1 MHEMKVSEIMI
12 RDPVMVDPDA
22 PCGRLSKLMRNRGV
36 GSVVVVK
43 DGFPVGVVTERD
55 LVHRI
60 LAEGRD
66 PDKCVADQIC
76 TKPVVAISIYADV
89 DMAVDMMNE
98 YGIRRLVVVDEKDK
112 LVGILTTDDIARN
125 IRSMSE
131 ELAVKYMMLSRRKR

>member
-1 MHEMKVSEIMI
+1 MA
-12 RDPVMVDPDA
+12 RDPVMVDPDT
-22 PCGRLSKLMRNRGV
+22 PCGQLSKLMRNKSI

-55 LVHRI
+55 LVHRV

-66 PDKCVADQIC
+66 PDKCDADQVC
-76 TKPVVAISIYADV
+76 TKPVVAISIYSDV
-89 DMAVDMMNE
+89 DTAVDLMNE
-98 YGIRRLVVVDEKDK
+98 YGIRRLVVVDSKDK
-112 LVGILTTDDIARN
+112 VIGILTTDDIARN

>member
-1 MHEMKVSEIMI
+1 MV

-22 PCGRLSKLMRNRGV
+22 PCGQLSKLMRDRGI

-55 LVHRI
+55 LVHRV

-66 PDKCVADQIC
+66 PDKCDADQVC
-76 TKPVVAISIYADV
+76 TKPVVGISIYADV

-98 YGIRRLVVVDEKDK
+98 YGIRRLVVVDEKDRV
-112 LVGILTTDDIARN
+112 VGILTTDDIARN
-125 IRSMSE
+125 LRSMSE
-131 ELAVKYMMLSRRKR
+131 ELAVKYMVLSRRKR

>member
-1 MHEMKVSEIMI
+1 MKVSSIMV
-12 RDPVMVDPDA
+12 RDPVMVDPDT
-22 PCGRLSKLMRNRGV
+22 PCTQLSKLMRQRSI
-36 GSVVVVK
+36 GSVIVVK

-55 LVHRI
+55 LVHRV

-98 YGIRRLVVVDEKDK
+98 YGIRRLVVVDKKDK
-112 LVGILTTDDIARN
+112 VEGILTTDDIAKN

-131 ELAVKYMMLSRRKR
+131 ELAVKYVTLSRRSR

>member
-1 MHEMKVSEIMI
+1 MKVSDVMI
-12 RDPVMVDPDA
+12 RDPVMVAPDA
-22 PCGRLSKLMRNRGV
+22 PCGQLSKLMRNRGI

-55 LVHRI
+55 LVHRV

-66 PDKCVADQIC
+66 PDKCDADQVC

-98 YGIRRLVVVDEKDK
+98 YGIRRLVVVDEKDRV
-112 LVGILTTDDIARN
+112 VGILTTDDIARN
-125 IRSMSE
+125 LRSMSE
-131 ELAVKYMMLSRRKR
+131 ELAVKYMVLSRRKR

>member
-1 MHEMKVSEIMI
+1 MI
-12 RDPVMVDPDA
+12 RDPVMVAPDA
-22 PCGRLSKLMRNRGV
+22 PCGQLSKLMRNRGI

-55 LVHRI
+55 LVHRV

-66 PDKCVADQIC
+66 PDKCDADQVC

-98 YGIRRLVVVDEKDK
+98 YGIRRLVVVDEKDRI
-112 LVGILTTDDIARN
+112 VGILTTDDIARN
-125 IRSMSE
+125 LRCMSE
-131 ELAVKYMMLSRRKR
+131 ELAVKYMVLSRRKR

>member
-1 MHEMKVSEIMI
+1 MI
-12 RDPVMVDPDA
+12 RDPVMVAPDA
-22 PCGRLSKLMRNRGV
+22 PCGQLSKLMRNRGI

-55 LVHRI
+55 LVHRV

-66 PDKCVADQIC
+66 PDKCDADQVC

-98 YGIRRLVVVDEKDK
+98 YGIRRLVVVDEKDRV
-112 LVGILTTDDIARN
+112 VGILTTDDIARN
-125 IRSMSE
+125 LRSMSE
-131 ELAVKYMMLSRRKR
+131 ELAVKYMVLSRRKR

>member
-1 MHEMKVSEIMI
+1 MI
-12 RDPVMVDPDA
+12 RDPVMVAPDA
-22 PCGRLSKLMRNRGV
+22 PCGQLSKLMRNRGI

-55 LVHRI
+55 LVHRV

-66 PDKCVADQIC
+66 PDKCDADQVC

-98 YGIRRLVVVDEKDK
+98 YGIRRLVVVDQKDK
-112 LVGILTTDDIARN
+112 VVGILTTDDIAKN
-125 IRSMSE
+125 LRSMSE
-131 ELAVKYMMLSRRKR
+131 ELAVKYMVLSRRKR

>member
-1 MHEMKVSEIMI
+1 MI
-12 RDPVMVDPDA
+12 RDPVMVAPDA
-22 PCGRLSKLMRNRGV
+22 PCGQLSKLMRNRGI

-55 LVHRI
+55 LVHRV

-66 PDKCVADQIC
+66 PDKCDADQIC

-98 YGIRRLVVVDEKDK
+98 YGIRRLVVVDQKDNV
-112 LVGILTTDDIARN
+112 VGILTTDDIAKN
-125 IRSMSE
+125 LRSMSE
-131 ELAVKYMMLSRRKR
+131 ELAVKYMVLSRRKR

>member
-1 MHEMKVSEIMI
+1 MKVSDVMI
-12 RDPVMVDPDA
+12 RDPVMVAPDA
-22 PCGRLSKLMRNRGV
+22 PCGQLSKLMRNRGI

-55 LVHRI
+55 LVHRV

-66 PDKCVADQIC
+66 PDKCDADQVC

-98 YGIRRLVVVDEKDK
+98 YGIRRLVVVDQKDK
-112 LVGILTTDDIARN
+112 VVGILTTDDIAKN
-125 IRSMSE
+125 LRSMSE
-131 ELAVKYMMLSRRKR
+131 ELAVKYMVLSRRKR

>member
-1 MHEMKVSEIMI
+1 MKVSDVMV
-12 RDPVMVDPDA
+12 RDPVMVAPDA
-22 PCGRLSKLMRNRGV
+22 PCGQLSKLMRNRGI

-55 LVHRI
+55 LVHRV

-66 PDKCVADQIC
+66 PDKCDADKVC

-98 YGIRRLVVVDEKDK
+98 YGIRRLVVVDGKDK
-112 LVGILTTDDIARN
+112 VVGILTTDDIARN
-125 IRSMSE
+125 LRSMSE